1 MKAEFELNLDSN
13 GRPCISFR
21 HYDKDSS
28 LEQKALKV
36 FLDAVKEK
44 GYELIN
50 PSGYIDTN
58 GNSLENYEIQI
69 RK

>member
-13 GRPCISFR
+13 GRPCIKFR

-44 GYELIN
+44 GCELIN

-58 GNSLENYEIQI
+58 GNSWENYEIQI